1 MYFSLLLLRLT
12 LCQTH
17 HPDDEIAEHL
27 DGAEFRDMNLGS
39 QTSSVQEIVKIAKSI
54 ERTHYNVRYT
64 CKQSLKP
71 SYDRATSVVK
81 IIETGQSV
89 FQLML

>member
-39 QTSSVQEIVKIAKSI
+39 QNSSVQEIEKIAQSI

-64 CKQSLKP
+64 CKQNLKP
-71 SYDRATSVVK
+71 SYDQATSIVK
-81 IIETGQSV
+81 ITKTG
-89 FQLML
+89 